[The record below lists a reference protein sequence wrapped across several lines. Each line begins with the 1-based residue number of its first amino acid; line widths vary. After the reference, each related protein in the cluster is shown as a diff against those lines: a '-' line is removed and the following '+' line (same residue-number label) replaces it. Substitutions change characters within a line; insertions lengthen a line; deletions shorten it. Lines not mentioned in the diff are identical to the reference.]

1 MDENAQTYAFL
12 LKFIDDNVAFIQLL
26 FEDVN
31 FLFQDLLGRR

>member
-26 FEDVN
+26 FEDID
-31 FLFQDLLGRR
+31 FLFQTLVGRL